1 MEGAKIRV
9 KVGSMEIEYEG
20 DPAFLDGGIET
31 LLVTMGD
38 LATRLPEEPAHTNSA
53 TVNMEADAPPAP
65 KNGFNFSTNTIAA
78 HLNANSGP
86 ELVICA
92 LAQLELVQSKSSS
105 TRSEILAEM
114 KGATTYY
121 NGNMSS
127 NMSKNLGSLTKAK
140 RINQIAKDTYALSA
154 SERKQLEAKIA
165 DIG

>member
-1 MEGAKIRV
+1 MECAKIRV

-20 DPAFLDGGIET
+20 DPAFLNGGIEA

-38 LATRLPEEPAHTNSA
+38 LATRVPEEPADNTTA
-53 TVNMEADAPPAP
+53 TANAEADAPTVP
-65 KNGFNFSTNTIAA
+65 KSGFNVSTNTIAA
-78 HLNANSGP
+78 HLDAKGGP

-92 LAQLELVQSKSSS
+92 LAQLELVQGKSSS
-105 TRSEILAEM
+105 SRSEILAEM

-127 NMSKNLGSLTKAK
+127 NMSKNLGNLTKAK

-154 SERKQLEAKIA
+154 PERKQLEAKLA
-165 DIG
+165 EIG